1 MPLFATS
8 SSPTG
13 ISIHAPREG
22 SDRAARGESRL
33 KAISIHA
40 PREGSDL
47 FRALG
52 GGTQRHFYPRSPRGE
67 RLFIIIFFRRRRSY
81 FYPRSP
87 RGERPTLWILQ
98 ISRTVF
104 LSTLP
109 ARGATRRPRAAG
121 PEQRISIHA
130 PREGS
135 DPKSGSQGS
144 RSRNF
149 YPRSPRGERQY
160 TTTAG
165 DRQAAFLSTLPARG
179 ATLDRQREA
188 AEKGISIH
196 APREGSDRQRAK
208 AERQSRNF
216 YPRSPRGERHLDT
229 LQHIGLMDFYPRS
242 PRGERHETLF

>member
-179 ATLDRQREA
+179 ATNNNTVLY
-188 AEKGISIH
+188 S
-196 APREGSDRQRAK
+196 S
-208 AERQSRNF
+208 N
-216 YPRSPRGERHLDT
+216 
-229 LQHIGLMDFYPRS
+229 
-242 PRGERHETLF
+242 

>member
-1 MPLFATS
+1 MVTLVRWATFLS
-8 SSPTG
+8 TLPARGATVTAIKKSEYMKISIHAPREG
-13 ISIHAPREG
+13 SDHGCLRIPGDANISIHAPREG

-149 YPRSPRGERQY
+149 YPRSPRGER
-160 TTTAG
+160 
-165 DRQAAFLSTLPARG
+165 P
-179 ATLDRQREA
+179 
-188 AEKGISIH
+188 
-196 APREGSDRQRAK
+196 
-208 AERQSRNF
+208 
-216 YPRSPRGERHLDT
+216 
-229 LQHIGLMDFYPRS
+229 
-242 PRGERHETLF
+242 